1 MYCHDDRKIL
11 PKTKPINLLQSE
23 RLGGGGGLRC
33 WKKKIWHLLGAV
45 AVLFSALNVLA
56 VTLSSN
62 CLSTFGGYNLNVRRS
77 RFYGSDTAAPPI
89 NIVEQH
95 LAMAGR
101 LR

>member
-23 RLGGGGGLRC
+23 QLGGGGGGLRC
-33 WKKKIWHLLGAV
+33 RKKKMWHLLGAV
-45 AVLFSALNVLA
+45 VLYSALNVLA

-77 RFYGSDTAAPPI
+77 RFYGSDTTAPPI
-89 NIVEQH
+89 NIVGQH